1 MKAGLKEAGRR
12 VLEPVAA
19 ILDSARITP
28 NQVTIAGLV
37 LSLLA
42 GAAVARGHFILTTV
56 LLVAGSLCDVLDG
69 SLARRSGRSTR
80 FGAFLD
86 STMDRYAEMGLFLG
100 LAVYFASLSD
110 ILFVAITFVAAAGS
124 LLVSYARARAEG
136 LGISCNVGLMER
148 PERLVLLIAAAAFG
162 PAAMKIALCVLAV
175 LTHFTAFQRVRHV
188 QVTLGRATE

>member
-1 MKAGLKEAGRR
+1 MKAELKEGGRR

-19 ILDSARITP
+19 VLERIGLTP
-28 NQVTIAGLV
+28 NQVTLIGLL

-42 GAAVARGHFILTTV
+42 GAAVARGQFVLTTV

-100 LAVYFASLSD
+100 LAVYFASRMD
-110 ILFVAITFVAAAGS
+110 ILFVGITFVAAAGS

-136 LGISCNVGLMER
+136 LGIACNVGLMER
-148 PERLVLLIAAAAFG
+148 PERLVVLILASAFG
-162 PAAMKIALCVLAV
+162 PFAMRIALCVLAV
-175 LTHFTAFQRVRHV
+175 LTHFTALQRVRHV
-188 QVTLGRATE
+188 QTTLETGAE